1 MRLIALLAFFLAI
14 QFHVS
19 GQNPFTGTA
28 NKKAERLFVQ
38 ALQSSARNEYEN
50 SVNTLKSC
58 LREDPN
64 FIDAMMLMA
73 DLKEQVDL
81 YEEAEVLYKK
91 AISVNPEFQIPYY
104 KLAVV
109 ELKSG
114 RYADALTHVNL
125 YLEKGGKSIEKRKV
139 DRLKATAAFGKNA
152 VEHPVSFSPI
162 NLGAQINTQLN
173 EYFPGITANN
183 QTLIFTRLDIGRN
196 EDFYISNRV
205 QGNWSKAK
213 NLGAPINTENNEG
226 TVSLSSD
233 GQYIFYTACNL
244 PDGAGSCDLYFSNLD
259 GESWKDPRD
268 LGFPINT
275 QAWESQ
281 PSLSYD
287 GKTIYFS
294 SSRAG
299 GMGESDIWYTT
310 YNKGRW
316 SPPVN
321 LGTEINTPGSEQ
333 SPLIAKDDQ
342 TLYFISDYHPGM
354 GGMDLF
360 VSRKQP
366 DGRWGTPVNLG
377 YPINTQNDEMC
388 LSISANGIEAFIACD
403 REEGFGGL
411 DIYSFDLPE
420 SARPLKTGYIQGLVY
435 NAKTLEKLKARLE
448 LIDLETGKSIL
459 EASSNKLT
467 GAFLFCLQGNKN
479 YALNVSSDGY
489 LFHSENF
496 SLKDQSMS
504 EPLKL
509 DIPLNPIQVGEK
521 IVLKNVFYDIDKFTI
536 RQESR
541 VELEKLIQFLKAN
554 PTVVIEVGGH
564 TDNTG
569 VKQKNLDLSNNRAKT
584 VTEFIIAAG
593 IAANRVVFKG
603 YADTQPIADN
613 KTDQGRQLNRRTEVK
628 IIRR

>member
-1 MRLIALLAFFLAI
+1 MRLITLLALLLSL
-14 QFHVS
+14 QFQLY
-19 GQNPFTGTA
+19 GQNPFTGTTS
-28 NKKAERLFVQ
+28 KKAERLFIQ
-38 ALQSSARNEYEN
+38 ALQSSTRNEYEN
-50 SVNTLKSC
+50 SMQALKAC
-58 LREDPN
+58 LKEDPN
-64 FIDAMMLMA
+64 FIDALMLMA
-73 DLKEQVDL
+73 DLKEQNDL
-81 YEEAEVLYKK
+81 FDEAEVLYKK

-104 KLAVV
+104 KLAVA
-109 ELKSG
+109 ELKGG
-114 RYADALTHVNL
+114 RYADALTHVDQ
-125 YLEKGGKSIEKRKV
+125 YLEKGGKTVEKRKV
-139 DRLKATAAFGKNA
+139 DRLKATATFGKKAMEN
-152 VEHPVSFSPI
+152 PVTFNPV
-162 NLGAQINTQLN
+162 NLGPPINTQLN

-213 NLGAPINTENNEG
+213 NLGSPINTENNEG

-259 GESWKDPRD
+259 GESWKNPRD

-281 PSLSYD
+281 PSLTYD

-299 GMGESDIWYTT
+299 GLGESDIWYTT

-321 LGTEINTPGSEQ
+321 MGTEINTPGSEQ

-388 LSISANGIEAFIACD
+388 LSISANGIEAFIACE
-403 REEGFGGL
+403 REEGLGGL
-411 DIYSFDLPE
+411 DIYSFELPE
-420 SARPLKTGYIQGLVY
+420 AARPHKTGYIQGLVY
-435 NAKTLEKLKARLE
+435 NAKTLQKLKARLE

-459 EASSNKLT
+459 EASSNKLS
-467 GAFLFCLQGNKN
+467 GEFLFCLQGNKN

-496 SLKDQSMS
+496 SLKDQPAS

-541 VELEKLIQFLKAN
+541 VELDKLIQFLIAN

-584 VTEFIIAAG
+584 VTEYIVAGG
-593 IAANRVVFKG
+593 IAANRLVYKG

-613 KTDQGRQLNRRTEVK
+613 KTDKGRQLNRRTEVK
-628 IIRR
+628 ILRR